1 MINLCSFKREYFCE
15 GGGHSG
21 WKELFHFEK
30 KVIQQGRDG
39 IKYLLLIFHSGFT
52 PENKEKS
59 LPHFCQMP
67 ALWGLLFSVTHTDV
81 PSLFLA
87 RHTLQIQ
94 VGICSLVIVII
105 TCYSEWQKGKPVLN
119 CIISSVKTWFNVG
132 FQQAYFML
140 PQIRNY
146 KTGTIRLTKLWKHW
160 HPEIDQ
166 FSMGISSIRMQVNR
180 DSFENL
186 TVKGFYLH

>member
-1 MINLCSFKREYFCE
+1 MIHLSSFKREYFCE
-15 GGGHSG
+15 GSHGGWRG
-21 WKELFHFEK
+21 LFHFEK
-30 KVIQQGRDG
+30 EWFGREGMGKSIYCPFSFPVSPLKTKGKV
-39 IKYLLLIFHSGFT
+39 YLTFV
-52 PENKEKS
+52 KC
-59 LPHFCQMP
+59 LPCEVSF
-67 ALWGLLFSVTHTDV
+67 FVTHTDV

-94 VGICSLVIVII
+94 LGICSLVIVII
-105 TCYSEWQKGKPVLN
+105 TCYFEWQKGKTVLK
-119 CIISSVKTWFNVG
+119 IIVSSAKIWSNVG

-140 PQIRNY
+140 PQSRNY
-146 KTGTIRLTKLWKHW
+146 KTATVRLTKLWKYP
-160 HPEIDQ
+160 HPEMDQ